1 MSFELFLSAIKD
13 TALLDV
19 AAHWNTA
26 RGNRLMPGWS
36 DIDPVGLGRNLPIVW
51 AWRYD
56 AGLGTFVGRLAG
68 EEIIAVLGVNIRGRR
83 IETCFRPDAVDVV
96 CQRYRT
102 VIEGPKFMYSYGT
115 VFARSGGNGV
125 GQRIVLPLATDGVH
139 SDGVLG
145 ATVYRLG
152 IKPAIGDEIAI
163 DHHSEIVEF
172 YPLSA

>member
-56 AGLGTFVGRLAG
+56 AGLGTFIGRLAG
-68 EEIIAVLGVNIRGRR
+68 EEITAVLGVNIRGRR
-83 IETCFRPDAVDVV
+83 IETCFRPDAVEVV
-96 CQRYRT
+96 CQRYRS
-102 VIEGPKFMYSYGT
+102 VIEGPRLMHSCGQ
-115 VFARSGGNGV
+115 VFARTGGSGV
-125 GQRIVLPLATDGVH
+125 GHRIVLPLAADGVQA
-139 SDGVLG
+139 DGLFG

-152 IKPAIGDEIAI
+152 IKPAIGDGLAI
-163 DHHSEIVEF
+163 DHHNETVDF
-172 YPLSA
+172 YALSA

>member
-1 MSFELFLSAIKD
+1 MSFALFLSAIKE

-68 EEIIAVLGVNIRGRR
+68 EEIIPVLGVNIPGRR
-83 IETCFRPDAVDVV
+83 IETGFRPDAGDRV
-96 CQRYRT
+96 CQRHRT
-102 VIEGPKFMYSYGT
+102 VLEGPQFLI
-115 VFARSGGNGV
+115 N
-125 GQRIVLPLATDGVH
+125 H
-139 SDGVLG
+139 
-145 ATVYRLG
+145 
-152 IKPAIGDEIAI
+152 
-163 DHHSEIVEF
+163 
-172 YPLSA
+172 

>member
-1 MSFELFLSAIKD
+1 MSFALFLSAIKD